1 VTSGTRRAALLRLEN
16 GSLTRFSGH
25 CVKKVASVT
34 LPSQGLWT
42 QKKSGGDFLGGARI
56 FFVKAFAGHLP

>member
-1 VTSGTRRAALLRLEN
+1 LRLEN